1 MASATS
7 SMRSVRVCSA
17 QTVRKISNV
26 TKQLSAR
33 NSMAGASVR
42 SAVFNVNSSRA
53 VSARAVTSPSC
64 SLATLVKTIEDKEMK
79 EDLMD
84 FRVGYE
90 YHHRAQNGPG
100 RWCGARFPH
109 SLATYYLRVR
119 ARLWHAQGST
129 RKVVLSAGTQRKAGK
144 VEAQVLRRLRHAVG
158 LNDCRGGIPDSV
170 NLALDVLLPLGSSLP
185 ASLQQVFGRQ
195 YIKLLKVNVSTP
207 RRTGNCHS

>member
-90 YHHRAQNGPG
+90 VKCNVTVTEGNK
-100 RWCGARFPH
+100 
-109 SLATYYLRVR
+109 TRVQPF
-119 ARLWHAQGST
+119 QGIIISMH
-129 RKVVLSAGTQRKAGK
+129 KAGNRSTITVRK
-144 VEAQVLRRLRHAVG
+144 MVQGVGVERVFPIHSPL
-158 LNDCRGGIPDSV
+158 ITFESV
-170 NLALDVLLPLGSSLP
+170 PGS
-185 ASLQQVFGRQ
+185 G
-195 YIKLLKVNVSTP
+195 TP
-207 RRTGNCHS
+207 K